1 MKVVKL
7 NKPDGTLI
15 AEIKLPDNPS
25 ELPLANY
32 VSFMAEADKISL
44 PGANVVAV
52 MAKAVA
58 ELSGVPFD
66 DVLRANFGDE
76 WEQNSNSIDGI
87 RSMYGWAVESI
98 GKWKGH
104 LRGTKD
110 CKVTYQ
116 GQKFEIPVMLVNS
129 LGGRILPDVDVN
141 SAVEA
146 YEVVRLFERRISA
159 GASVRECVTMLQTLE
174 SAQDKE
180 PYIKRL
186 RSILPHTNSVD
197 ILSLSYDDLQE
208 IISEHGDENGDNAY
222 SRYLH
227 MLAILL
233 RKPGE
238 TLPTD
243 ESKKQSFLAERAAFF
258 QQIDTQ
264 TALDIDFFLLSTLT
278 ALGKKHHVIGSLT
291 HQALGRVVET
301 RKQKGR
307 RTNAPSN
314 TTKRFSAVSG
324 GRR

>member
-66 DVLRANFGDE
+66 DVLKANFGDE
-76 WEQNSNSIDGI
+76 WEQNSSSVDGV

-104 LRGTKD
+104 LRGTKNN
-110 CKVTYQ
+110 KVTYQ
-116 GQKFEIPVMLVNS
+116 KQEFEIPVMLVNS
-129 LGGRILPDVDVN
+129 LGGRMLPDVDVN

-186 RSILPHTNSVD
+186 RSMLPHTNSVD
-197 ILSLSYDDLQE
+197 LLSLSYDDLQE
-208 IISEHGDENGDNAY
+208 IIVEHGDENGDNAY

-238 TLPTD
+238 KLPTD

-278 ALGKKHHVIGSLT
+278 ALGKNHHVIGSLT

-314 TTKRFSAVSG
+314 TTKRFSAV
-324 GRR
+324 

>member
-66 DVLRANFGDE
+66 DVLKANFGDE
-76 WEQNSNSIDGI
+76 WEQNSSSVDGV

-104 LRGTKD
+104 LRGTKNN
-110 CKVTYQ
+110 KVTYQ
-116 GQKFEIPVMLVNS
+116 KQEFEIPVMLVNS
-129 LGGRILPDVDVN
+129 LGGRMLPDVDVN

-186 RSILPHTNSVD
+186 RSMLPHTNSVD
-197 ILSLSYDDLQE
+197 LLSLSYDDLQE
-208 IISEHGDENGDNAY
+208 IIVEHGDENGDNAY

-238 TLPTD
+238 KLPTD

-278 ALGKKHHVIGSLT
+278 ALGKNHHVIGSLT